1 MPYGIEALALYR
13 NAEIADKEAT
23 TFDDAV
29 AVGQAAVDAGK
40 VESALNLP
48 VGELGDAYH
57 MEPILTSFGG
67 YIFAYDDADRV
78 RPRGRRHRQGGLAR
92 GRPTRSP
99 QLAKQNVLRTS
110 ISGDNSIALFTAGK
124 AAFLVSGPWALAD
137 VQKAGF
143 NYGIQPVPGFEG
155 EEPAAAVH
163 GCAGVH
169 GGRARRR
176 TRPSPRSS

>member
-1 MPYGIEALALYR
+1 M
-13 NAEIADKEAT
+13 
-23 TFDDAV
+23 
-29 AVGQAAVDAGK
+29 DAGK

-67 YIFAYDDADRV
+67 YIFAYDEATGYDPEDVGIGKEGSLAAADEI
-78 RPRGRRHRQGGLAR
+78 
-92 GRPTRSP
+92 SE
-99 QLAKQNVLRTS
+99 LAKQKVLRTS

-124 AAFLVSGPWALAD
+124 AAFLVSGPWALPD

-143 NYGIQPVPGFEG
+143 DYGIQPVPGFEG
-155 EEPAAAVH
+155 EEPGGAVH

-169 GGRARRR
+169 GGRPRRR
-176 TRPSPRSS
+176 TQDIAQEFVNNGVNNEESDA